1 MKKMMIAAGAG
12 VFALCSMA
20 SADALLLLN
29 QDADEK
35 TTSPQEEAEAACPWY
50 MAGTLG
56 TSIALDSDIKDS
68 NGASFKFKAG
78 VGFNIGVGYAFNK
91 YFAVEIR
98 SGYLWNSLDSVP
110 SYDFGPPGSFKSTVN
125 GGDGNLY
132 QVPLTADLVVSIP
145 ISDNFTI
152 GLLGGIGM
160 QWTKFKVSNIGLTRA
175 NVDVGTL
182 GFNSDSVAFR
192 YNFGLR
198 FAHQIAHNV
207 RVGGGFLFSGTT
219 EVKLGK
225 GTYAFNAG
233 GSTEGDVDV
242 NLRRILNI
250 SIGAGVSISF

>member
-1 MKKMMIAAGAG
+1 MIAAGVG
-12 VFALCSMA
+12 VLALCSMA
-20 SADALLLLN
+20 HADALSLLY
-29 QDADEK
+29 QDVDEK
-35 TTSPQEEAEAACPWY
+35 TTPPPEEAEAACPWY

-78 VGFNIGVGYAFNK
+78 VGFNLGVGYAFNK
-91 YFAVEIR
+91 YFAVEIH
-98 SGYLWNSLDSVP
+98 SGFVWNSLDSVP
-110 SYDFGPPGSFKSTVN
+110 SYNLGPPSGFKSTVS

-132 QVPLTADLVVSIP
+132 QVPLTTDLVVSIP
-145 ISDNFTI
+145 ISDNFSI
-152 GLLGGIGM
+152 GLLGGVGM
-160 QWTKFKVSNIGLTRA
+160 QWTKFKVSNIGLLNQA
-175 NVDVGTL
+175 SADVGTL

-219 EVKLGK
+219 EVQLGK
-225 GTYAFNAG
+225 GTYTYNTG
-233 GSTEGDVDV
+233 GSAEGNVDV